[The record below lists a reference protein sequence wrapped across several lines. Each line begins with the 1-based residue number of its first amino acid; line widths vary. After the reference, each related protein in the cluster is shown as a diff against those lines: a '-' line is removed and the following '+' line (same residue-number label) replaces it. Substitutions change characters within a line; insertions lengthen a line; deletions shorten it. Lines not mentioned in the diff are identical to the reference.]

1 MNAYRMYDANEYRRE
16 DAEALQILQEEE
28 ESVLADQFDNELPLR
43 KLESMFTSALSA
55 DKKAVSQAFMDD
67 VDFQEKAAEFL
78 RYAAET
84 FASNQVKINRSF
96 Q

>member
-1 MNAYRMYDANEYRRE
+1 MNAYRAYDREEYRRE
-16 DAEALQILQEEE
+16 DAEALKVLDEEE
-28 ESVLADQFDNELPLR
+28 EAELADQFDNELPLS
-43 KLESMFTSALSA
+43 KLEAMLSSALSA
-55 DKKAVSQAFMDD
+55 DKKAVSQAFMND

-84 FASNQVKINRSF
+84 IATNQAKINRSL